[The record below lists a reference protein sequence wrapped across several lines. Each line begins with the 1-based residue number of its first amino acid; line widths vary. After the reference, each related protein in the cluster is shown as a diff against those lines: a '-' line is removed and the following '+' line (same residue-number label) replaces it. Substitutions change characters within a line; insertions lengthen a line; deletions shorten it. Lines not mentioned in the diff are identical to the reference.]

1 MTSGATLRTP
11 SPPGGGGGG
20 GGGRSGG
27 SRVSRIWVPACI
39 FGLGILL
46 LLPSIW
52 SESSVTGMDEYWLS
66 FRTPMEMK
74 ERGEWLTPWV
84 NGEPRLQKPPLL
96 YWAILLNYKLFG
108 VHLISARIWGV
119 LSGAGLALCAC
130 LFSRELF
137 RRDGLLAGLLALAT
151 MGVAVEGRRAM
162 LDLPC
167 ALFST
172 LAVLFLVK
180 WLKHCRVGDEVTSL
194 ISDQGDQRLVTS
206 SPTMFGALSFLLL
219 SALFLGLSFMT
230 KGPVGFLFF
239 AAGALASIAI
249 FRPATFLARNWW
261 HIVLGLLLLAAVC
274 LPWPLAMRHLWS
286 ERLSKIMGEELAARQ
301 FGHWTPGSPLSA
313 WSGALGLIL
322 PWTPLLLAA
331 VFWHFR
337 HSGSNSRRETRF
349 L

>member
-1 MTSGATLRTP
+1 MTSGGATLRTP
-11 SPPGGGGGG
+11 SPPAGEREGVR
-20 GGGRSGG
+20 GRSGG
-27 SRVSRIWVPACI
+27 SRVSRIWAPACI

-84 NGEPRLQKPPLL
+84 NGEQRLQKPPLL

-180 WLKHCRVGDEVTSL
+180 WLKHCHRSEGNVAASPVKVGRGV
-194 ISDQGDQRLVTS
+194 
-206 SPTMFGALSFLLL
+206 PTAPTVGRGVPAAPLEPIPGAVGTPRPTLL
-219 SALFLGLSFMT
+219 SY
-230 KGPVGFLFF
+230 V
-239 AAGALASIAI
+239 
-249 FRPATFLARNWW
+249 
-261 HIVLGLLLLAAVC
+261 
-274 LPWPLAMRHLWS
+274 
-286 ERLSKIMGEELAARQ
+286 
-301 FGHWTPGSPLSA
+301 
-313 WSGALGLIL
+313 IL
-322 PWTPLLLAA
+322 
-331 VFWHFR
+331 
-337 HSGSNSRRETRF
+337 
-349 L
+349 